1 MIWFI
6 RTVTSSIGKKLL
18 MAITGLIF
26 CSFLAFH
33 LIGNLMIY
41 GGKDAFNGY
50 SEHLHSL
57 GLLVNA
63 VEVGLLVCALIHI
76 FFAALLYFENLR
88 ARPVGYAMKKGA
100 GGQTI
105 SSRIM
110 PYTGLYLL
118 VFVII
123 HLFTFHFVEKT
134 DQGIYQIVAG
144 VFSRPAYVLFYIF
157 SMAVAFFHIKHGFWS
172 AFQTI
177 GANHPKYMPFIR
189 GMSLIF
195 SLVVGVVFG
204 SVPLFMFLST

>member
-1 MIWFI
+1 MNWFMGI
-6 RTVTSSIGKKLL
+6 LSSSIGKKLV

-41 GGKDAFNGY
+41 GGMDVFNGY
-50 SEHLHSL
+50 SERLHSL

-63 VEVGLLVCALIHI
+63 IELGLLACALIHI
-76 FFAALLYFENLR
+76 FFATLLYFENLR
-88 ARPVGYAMKKGA
+88 ARPVGYTMKKGA

-134 DQGIYQIVAG
+134 HQGIYQIVAG

-157 SMAVAFFHIKHGFWS
+157 SMVVAFFHIKHGFWS
-172 AFQTI
+172 AFQSI
-177 GANHPKYMPFIR
+177 GANHPKYMPLIK

-195 SLVVGVVFG
+195 SLIIGVVFAT
-204 SVPLFMFLST
+204 VPLFMFLST